1 MSPAIKE
8 GLTIGATIWAL
19 NNFFDF
25 VVVLVKGPRPSQMQI
40 KNIELTVK
48 GEVPKK

>member
-1 MSPAIKE
+1 MSPEIKE

-25 VVVLVKGPRPSQMQI
+25 VTALVRGPRQVQI
-40 KNIELTVK
+40 KNIELTAKV
-48 GEVPKK
+48 EVPTK